1 MSVLSKTLFVISVVF
16 LNLALS
22 DQFKENKLKSSFKQL
37 RAASLGWNFVTA
49 PLVGGAMGYGLDYLF
64 STYPWIMVVGLV
76 LGFVSA
82 FREILRSGK

>member
-1 MSVLSKTLFVISVVF
+1 M
-16 LNLALS
+16 
-22 DQFKENKLKSSFKQL
+22 KSSFKQL

-49 PLVGGAMGYGLDYLF
+49 PLVGAGMGYGLDYLF
-64 STYPWIMVVGLV
+64 SSYPWIMVIGLI